1 MALYFPAKKYNV
13 LERPFHRAFLSKTIP
28 CPHGNC
34 KDRIN
39 FKSKNGIDHHYRSI
53 HRIPLSQ
60 AEINQLKVV
69 RPNNEKETLGG
80 NTYI

>member
-1 MALYFPAKKYNV
+1 MKIVKTALILNLRMESTIITV
-13 LERPFHRAFLSKTIP
+13 LFIEL
-28 CPHGNC
+28 
-34 KDRIN
+34 
-39 FKSKNGIDHHYRSI
+39 
-53 HRIPLSQ
+53 PLSQ